1 MKKYEVVY
9 YFELRNS
16 DEVQFYEKRGNGMY
30 YPIGRY
36 TTRKS
41 KFVFLDAVKKRL
53 PCVE

>member
-1 MKKYEVVY
+1 MKKVVY
-9 YFELRNS
+9 YFTFRG
-16 DEVQFYEKRGNGMY
+16 DQVQFYEKRGNGMY

-41 KFVFLDAVKKRL
+41 KQVFLDCEKKRL